1 MAETTQQQVLFSAF
15 CPPPSA
21 FYYGRSN
28 NEPPR
33 FSAWQSG
40 MAIGACKIQIAADSA
55 STELVVSSL
64 VVLQP
69 LLGNAALFERLGA
82 EHS

>member
-15 CPPPSA
+15 RPPPSA

-40 MAIGACKIQIAADSA
+40 MAIGAKMPKASDSGYTD
-55 STELVVSSL
+55 SRGQLSSR
-64 VVLQP
+64 VD
-69 LLGNAALFERLGA
+69 GTSRERCA
-82 EHS
+82 V